1 MTTLSR
7 ADVSVDEPWID
18 VSGELWLAGFPG
30 LGTVTV
36 AADGSTVV
44 KPDPVAASD
53 DAGEFAQRERALQFG
68 WAEPLSFARRGYSCV
83 LGAAFAVPADDS
95 CVLFTGA
102 PPDSVG
108 LVAEF
113 GRRGWQLLAE
123 GLVPVRW
130 QGDQFVVHAR
140 EAPALA
146 ASRHCTAE
154 GIAGAEV
161 RSRSDACEVPA
172 SRATGSRPVVAVVPF
187 HTRKVGEAPFEILR
201 GRSRFQAAARLV
213 TRGVLN
219 ATAGPESE
227 PTMEL
232 GTHLRLAALPFARLR
247 FSRSTMSDD
256 LDLVL
261 DWLPEAVASG
271 AE

>member
-1 MTTLSR
+1 MSR
-7 ADVSVDEPWID
+7 AGVSVDEPWID

-44 KPDPVAASD
+44 TPEPVAGSEEPGAL
-53 DAGEFAQRERALQFG
+53 AQRERALQFG

-83 LGAAFAVPADDS
+83 LGAAFVMPAADG

-102 PPDSVG
+102 PSDSVG

-113 GRRGWQLLAE
+113 GRQGWSLLAE

-146 ASRHCTAE
+146 ARRHCTAE
-154 GIAGAEV
+154 GLAGIEV
-161 RSRSDACEVPA
+161 RSRSDACEVSVP
-172 SRATGSRPVVAVVPF
+172 RATGSRPVAAVVSF
-187 HTRKVGEAPFEILR
+187 HPRKVGEAPFEILR

-213 TRGVLN
+213 TRGVLS
-219 ATAGPESE
+219 AAGPESD

-232 GTHLRLAALPFARLR
+232 GTHLRLADLPFARLR
-247 FSRSTMSDD
+247 FARSTMSED
-256 LDLVL
+256 LELVL
-261 DWLPEAVASG
+261 DWLPQAVVSG